1 MPTVS
6 TVEQFLTAL
15 QSAVDGSIIELA
27 NDIDFNNWIPP
38 ANQTYPIHVPSD
50 ATQLGDLTINGNGH
64 TIYNLANFRPSA
76 GSSLF
81 YLHTLITGVDH
92 IKFNNINFLN
102 VACTNDDIP
111 LFSSNFNSGASAETH
126 PISFNDCTIQG
137 VFNSPFGNSV
147 YFARCMMTLQSSRN
161 AIESQFNNR
170 KPYYY
175 MCWIWLKDV
184 IKWNNNPFLTHL
196 DTCYVQGQKTQQA
209 ANTNN
214 TFFTNCINSCINF
227 TANITQSTP
236 ALSTVV
242 QAAAGTT
249 KINIV
254 NTDHLTGTAASTST
268 AIVGVTDEQ
277 MKNAQYLFDIG
288 FDILPT

>member
-6 TVEQFLTAL
+6 TFAQFLTAL
-15 QSAVDGSIIELA
+15 QTAVDGSIIELA
-27 NDIDFNNWIPP
+27 NDIDFNEWIPP
-38 ANQTYPIHVPSD
+38 DGQTYPIHVPSD

-64 TIYNLANFRPSA
+64 TIYNLTNYRASA

-102 VACTNDDIP
+102 VACTNENVQ
-111 LFSSNFNSGASAETH
+111 LFVSNFNSGANDVTH
-126 PISFNDCTIQG
+126 PVSFNDCTIQG
-137 VFNSPFGNSV
+137 VFNAPFGKSI
-147 YFARCMMTLQSSRN
+147 YYARCMMTIQSNRN
-161 AIESQFNNR
+161 QIEPSANNQ

-175 MCWIWLKDV
+175 MCWIWLKEV
-184 IKWNNNPFLTHL
+184 IKDNNNPFLTHL
-196 DTCYVQGQKTQQA
+196 DTCYVQGQKTAQA

-227 TANITQSTP
+227 TANIVQSTP
-236 ALSTVV
+236 ALSSVV
-242 QAAAGTT
+242 QAAAGNV
-249 KINIV
+249 KLNIV

-268 AIVGVTDEQ
+268 AVVGVTDEQ
-277 MKNAQYLFDIG
+277 MKNTQYLFDIG

>member
-15 QSAVDGSIIELA
+15 QTAVDGSIIELA
-27 NDIDFNNWIPP
+27 NDLDFNNWIPP
-38 ANQTYPIHVPSD
+38 DSQTYPIHVPSD

-81 YLHTLITGVDH
+81 YLHTLVSGTDH

-102 VACTNDDIP
+102 VACTDENVP
-111 LFSSNFNSGASAETH
+111 LFVSNFNSGASDVTH
-126 PISFNDCTIQG
+126 PVSFNDCTIQG
-137 VFNSPFGNSV
+137 VLNCPFGRSLYYN
-147 YFARCMMTLQSSRN
+147 RCMMTIQSN
-161 AIESQFNNR
+161 TNLIEPTANNQ
-170 KPYYY
+170 KPYYF

-184 IKWNNNPFLTHL
+184 IKFNNNPFLTHL
-196 DTCYVQGQKTQQA
+196 NTCYVQGQKTQQA
-209 ANTNN
+209 AGTNN
-214 TFFTNCINSCINF
+214 IFFTECINSCINF
-227 TANITQSTP
+227 TANITSATP

-242 QAAAGTT
+242 QAAGGNV
-249 KINIV
+249 KLNIV

-268 AIVGVTDEQ
+268 KVVGVTDEQ

>member
-15 QSAVDGSIIELA
+15 QTAVDGSVIELA
-27 NDIDFNNWIPP
+27 NDLDFNNWIPP
-38 ANQTYPIHVPSD
+38 DGQTYPIHVPSD

-64 TIYNLANFRPSA
+64 TIYNLTNYRPSA

-81 YLHTLITGVDH
+81 YLHTIVSGVDH

-102 VACTNDDIP
+102 VACTSDNVMI
-111 LFSSNFNSGASAETH
+111 FTTNFNSGASDVTH
-126 PISFNDCTIQG
+126 PVSFNDCTLQG
-137 VFNSPFGNSV
+137 VFNAPFGKSV
-147 YFARCMMTLQSSRN
+147 YYNRCMFTIQSNRN
-161 AIESQFNNR
+161 QIEPAASNQ

-175 MCWIWLKDV
+175 MCWFWLKTV
-184 IKWNNNPFLTHL
+184 IKDNNNPFLTHL
-196 DTCYVQGQKTQQA
+196 DTCYVQGQKTGQA
-209 ANTNN
+209 TNTNN
-214 TFFTNCINSCINF
+214 NYFTVCQNSCINF
-227 TANITQSTP
+227 TANIVMSTP

-242 QAAAGTT
+242 QAATGTT

-268 AIVGVTDEQ
+268 AVVGVTDEQ